1 MAGALFESGKTRAW
15 SAVPAWLVAVFLF
28 VLVLQLGWA
37 SLRMPPQAD
46 ISDLPA
52 PPPPA
57 YLRFA
62 GIGDDVF
69 LSKALVLWLQGHDYQ
84 PGISL
89 SYRELDYDRLI
100 EWLDTILIL
109 DPESQYPLLLAS
121 RVYGDVNE
129 PDRQRK
135 MLDFIAAR
143 FMDYPAER
151 WRWMAHAVYVA
162 RHRLD
167 DNDLALKLA
176 RILADNATSDN
187 VPFWARQMH
196 IYILEDMGQLE
207 AARILLGGLIDSG
220 EIKDPNELR
229 FLMKRLRDLEERNR

>member
-1 MAGALFESGKTRAW
+1 MSGTFFVSSKTRTW
-15 SAVPAWLVAVFLF
+15 NAVPGWFVVGFLF
-28 VLVLQLGWA
+28 MLAIQLTWG
-37 SLRMPPQAD
+37 SLRAPPRAD

-52 PPPPA
+52 PPALA

-62 GIGDDVF
+62 GIGDNIF

-100 EWLDTILIL
+100 DWLDTILLL
-109 DPESQYPLLLAS
+109 DPASQYPLLLAS
-121 RVYGDVNE
+121 RVYGDVNDQ
-129 PDRQRK
+129 DRQRK
-135 MLDFIAAR
+135 MLAFIADE

-162 RHRLD
+162 RYRLD

-176 RILADNATSDN
+176 RKLAENSTDN

-196 IYILEDMGQLE
+196 IYILEDMGQIE
-207 AARILLGGLIDSG
+207 AARVLLGGLIDSG
-220 EIKDPNELR
+220 EIEDPNELR
-229 FLMKRLRDLEERNR
+229 FLMRRLRDLEAQSR